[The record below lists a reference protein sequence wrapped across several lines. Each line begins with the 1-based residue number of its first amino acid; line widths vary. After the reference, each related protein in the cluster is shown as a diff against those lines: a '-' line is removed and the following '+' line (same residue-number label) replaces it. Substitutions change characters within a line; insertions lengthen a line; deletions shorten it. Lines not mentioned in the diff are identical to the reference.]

1 MKHNNRQGL
10 EPRVEDVYP
19 LLLFWRFLLARP
31 GGHNSSC
38 DPGPGFI
45 SDFLL
50 YHCGRGT
57 HGGGDQL
64 WWIINH

>member
-31 GGHNSSC
+31 GVAIIAAVILVLVLSVIFY
-38 DPGPGFI
+38 FI
-45 SDFLL
+45 TVDAAHMAGVTS
-50 YHCGRGT
+50 Y
-57 HGGGDQL
+57 GG
-64 WWIINH
+64 